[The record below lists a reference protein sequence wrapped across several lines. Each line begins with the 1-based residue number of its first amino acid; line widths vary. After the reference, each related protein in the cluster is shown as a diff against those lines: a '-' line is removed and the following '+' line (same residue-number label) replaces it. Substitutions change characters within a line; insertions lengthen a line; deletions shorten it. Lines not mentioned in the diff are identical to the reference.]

1 MMWKNKVVLG
11 TTAIGLMA
19 VLAGC
24 GGSKQSASTEQT
36 FKIMDSDVIQTMD
49 PALATDIISGQ
60 TMLNTY
66 AGLYRYDGKKL
77 KPDMAAK
84 MATVTNNN
92 LTYTFKLRKD
102 AKWTD
107 GKTVTAQDF
116 EYAWKRAVDP
126 NTKSQY
132 AYIFSGIK
140 NADDIMAGKKSAST
154 LGVKALN
161 KTTFQVN
168 LEKPIPYFESMITL
182 QTFDPVEKS
191 QVEKYGSKYGTKSST
206 LTFNGPYVLKNWNG
220 ANNTWTVTKNKK
232 YWNAKNVH
240 IGKITTQVVK
250 EASTALNLFQDGKLD
265 DVKLNG
271 NAATQNS
278 KSSEFHNVKQT
289 GVFYLEPNANK
300 VPEFKN
306 VKIRQALSLAINRKQ
321 FIKQVL
327 GNGSQ
332 PAKSVVAANMMFN
345 SKGTDYVTALGSKSR
360 SYNDYDL
367 TKARQLFKEG
377 MAELGEK
384 SFTFELTG
392 DDTDNAK
399 ATQDYLQS
407 AFEKLS
413 TKDAKVTVKARSVP
427 FKQRVA
433 LGAAHNFQMLIT
445 AWAPDFPD
453 AISFLDLFRGDN
465 PTNDAQWKNADY
477 DAALKQAGTTYVA
490 DPAKRW
496 TALVDAG
503 RILSENVGAIPLYQ
517 VGESHMTKKT
527 VKNLQYTPSGLVDYV
542 GATNKTS
549 K

>member
-1 MMWKNKVVLG
+1 MLKNKVVLG
-11 TTAIGLMA
+11 TVTLGLVA

-24 GGSKQSASTEQT
+24 SGSKKAASEQQT

-77 KPDMAAK
+77 KPDMASK
-84 MATVTNNN
+84 MATVSNNN
-92 LTYTFKLRKD
+92 LTYTFKLRHG
-102 AKWTD
+102 AKWSD

-126 NTKSQY
+126 ATKSQY
-132 AYIFSGIK
+132 AYIYSGIK
-140 NADDIMAGKKSAST
+140 NADAIMAGKKPASS
-154 LGVKALN
+154 LGVKALG
-161 KTTFQVN
+161 KYTFQVN
-168 LEKPIPYFESMITL
+168 LEKAIPYFESMITL

-191 QVEKYGSKYGTKSST
+191 QVEKYGDKYGTKSST
-206 LTFNGPYVLKNWNG
+206 LTFNGPYVLKNWSG
-220 ANNTWTVTKNKK
+220 ANNTWTVTKNPK

-240 IGKITTQVVK
+240 INKITTQVVK

-265 DVKLNG
+265 DVKLTG

-289 GVFYLEPNANK
+289 GIFYLEPNANK

-332 PAKSVVAANMMFN
+332 PAQSVVAADMMYN
-345 SKGTDYVTALGSKSR
+345 SKGRDYVSALGSKAR
-360 SYNDYDL
+360 AYNDYDL
-367 TKARQLFKEG
+367 TKARKLFKEG

-384 SFTFELTG
+384 SFSFELTG
-392 DDTDNAK
+392 DDTDAAK
-399 ATQDYLQS
+399 ATQEYLQS

-413 TKDAKVTVKARSVP
+413 TADAKLTVKARSVP

-465 PTNDAQWKNADY
+465 ASNDAQWQNAEF
-477 DAALKQAGTTYVA
+477 DAALKKAGTTYVA
-490 DPAKRW
+490 DPSKRW
-496 TALVDAG
+496 DALVDAG
-503 RILSENVGAIPLYQ
+503 RIFAKNVGAIPLYQ
-517 VGESHMTKKT
+517 SGESHMTKKS
-527 VKNLQYTPSGLVDYV
+527 VKNLQYTPSGMVDYV
-542 GATNKTS
+542 GASNKAS